1 MSLLGYF
8 WLLNSLNFL
17 DGFLTLLGIEMGV
30 FYEGNPVVN
39 FFIDNFGLSRGM
51 FIVKTG
57 MFILTAVMFK
67 LYQPGSNFVRD
78 CYIALIVFYS
88 AVISY
93 TTTLIIRASNV

>member
-30 FYEGNPVVN
+30 FYEGNPVVD
-39 FFIDNFGLSRGM
+39 FFLDNFGLNGGM
-51 FIVKTG
+51 FIVKAG
-57 MFILTAVMFK
+57 VFVLTAVMFK
-67 LYQPGSNFVRD
+67 LRQPGSNFVRN

-93 TTTLIIRASNV
+93 TATVILKASNV